1 MPVLATAEEKF
12 QVCLE
17 ALRWLFGKLTD
28 RVAIQK
34 FSIDLLPNRRRS
46 LSQPSTLWRGK
57 GLEAKSEYSIPK
69 RIR

>member
-1 MPVLATAEEKF
+1 MKVASMANVFDEVKEMAVLATAEENF

-17 ALRWLFGKLTD
+17 ALRWLFRKLTD

-46 LSQPSTLWRGK
+46 LSQPSTL
-57 GLEAKSEYSIPK
+57 
-69 RIR
+69 